1 MPTRLWTDAT
11 VPRRFGTLTI
21 GDQVYFCWT
30 SGLHR
35 DFPLTEQIALR
46 IRIQAFNSL
55 NHPNLRNPQDNVNSS
70 SFGQISAVHDPR
82 IWQFGAEI
90 RF

>member
-21 GDQVYFCWT
+21 GDQLSFCWT
-30 SGLHR
+30 SDCTAISISPSRSLFGSSM
-35 DFPLTEQIALR
+35 
-46 IRIQAFNSL
+46 QAFNSL
-55 NHPNLRNPQDNVNSS
+55 NHTNLRNPQDNVNSS
-70 SFGQISAVHDPR
+70 SFGQISQSHDPR

-90 RF
+90 KF